1 VIFSKEQFFSFVF
14 NDNSSKTGRAMSNS
28 DHGCDCSRPG
38 RSGRGQSDVDQ
49 PLAGC
54 SDSALREHIT
64 HLFRY
69 ARMLVRNRPD
79 AEDLVQDCLTRMLSR
94 DDRHEP
100 VRDMRRYLLTAT
112 RNLYITQIKQRIRQA
127 PTLTLADAIEELG
140 YPPAQN
146 DRLKLRDIQRGLEQL
161 PAGQRDAILL
171 VSLEEMSCQQAA
183 DRLSVPIG
191 TIQSRVHRARAMLK
205 RLIGDEEPG
214 TARPRHA
221 KEDM

>member
-1 VIFSKEQFFSFVF
+1 
-14 NDNSSKTGRAMSNS
+14 MSNS

-38 RSGRGQSDVDQ
+38 RSRCGQSSAEEPSADW
-49 PLAGC
+49 
-54 SDSALREHIT
+54 SENALREHIT

-69 ARMLVRNRPD
+69 ARMLVRNRTD

-100 VRDMRRYLLTAT
+100 IRDMRRYLLTAA

-140 YPPAQN
+140 YPAAQN
-146 DRLKLRDIQRGLEQL
+146 DRLRLRDIQRGLEQL

-183 DRLSVPIG
+183 DRLRVPIG
-191 TIQSRVHRARAMLK
+191 TVQSRVHRARAMLK
-205 RLIGDEEPG
+205 RLIGEGEPEI
-214 TARPRHA
+214 ARPRQA
-221 KEDM
+221 KDES